1 MKKIAFALTL
11 CCMILARTFTA
22 DAETRWGI
30 VAVGNYSNLK
40 FNQDL
45 ISVDKGFGGGAGLM
59 GEIIIPGIGSLVKP
73 FVTTGPSF
81 AFLVSKKNI
90 NEFIKNKSNV
100 HLGERP
106 VWRNDGFGNET
117 LCNHTI
123 DIPLNLKFKYSNL
136 NGIENIIAPL
146 AYVGPSF
153 TVHVGD
159 GSKGAD
165 AMSYKRIAFGIH
177 VGAGCELFRRVQV
190 SASYTWGITKT
201 LSTIKLDDF
210 EAKNK
215 YWRLQVAYMF

>member
-59 GEIIIPGIGSLVKP
+59 GEIIIPGIG
-73 FVTTGPSF
+73 F
-81 AFLVSKKNI
+81 AVDGSVIYSAFT
-90 NEFIKNKSNV
+90 SNV
-100 HLGERP
+100 HLGERR
-106 VWRNDGFGNET
+106 VWSNDGFGNET

-123 DIPLNLKFKYSNL
+123 DIPLNLKFKYTNL

-165 AMSYKRIAFGIH
+165 AMSYKRIAVGIH

>member
-59 GEIIIPGIGSLVKP
+59 GEIIIPGIGFAVDGSVIYSA
-73 FVTTGPSF
+73 FTT
-81 AFLVSKKNI
+81 
-90 NEFIKNKSNV
+90 NV
-100 HLGERP
+100 HLGERR
-106 VWRNDGFGNET
+106 VWSNDGFGNET

>member
-45 ISVDKGFGGGAGLM
+45 ISVDKSFGGGAGLM
-59 GEIIIPGIGSLVKP
+59 GEIIIPGIG
-73 FVTTGPSF
+73 F
-81 AFLVSKKNI
+81 AVDGSVIYSAFT
-90 NEFIKNKSNV
+90 SNV

-190 SASYTWGITKT
+190 SASYTWGITKCS
-201 LSTIKLDDF
+201 LPIPAPCGIVRKLHLGHHQNPID
-210 EAKNK
+210 NK
-215 YWRLQVAYMF
+215 TR

>member
-59 GEIIIPGIGSLVKP
+59 GESIIPGIG
-73 FVTTGPSF
+73 F
-81 AFLVSKKNI
+81 AVDGSVIYSAFT
-90 NEFIKNKSNV
+90 SNV

-106 VWRNDGFGNET
+106 VWRNDDFGNET

>member
-59 GEIIIPGIGSLVKP
+59 GEIIIPGIG
-73 FVTTGPSF
+73 F
-81 AFLVSKKNI
+81 AVDGSVIYSAFT
-90 NEFIKNKSNV
+90 SNV
-100 HLGERP
+100 HLGERR
-106 VWRNDGFGNET
+106 VWSNDGFGNET

>member
-11 CCMILARTFTA
+11 CCMILARTFTD

-59 GEIIIPGIGSLVKP
+59 GEIIIPGIG
-73 FVTTGPSF
+73 F
-81 AFLVSKKNI
+81 AVDGSVIYSAFT
-90 NEFIKNKSNV
+90 SNV

>member
-1 MKKIAFALTL
+1 MKKQDYKLKKIAFALTL

-59 GEIIIPGIGSLVKP
+59 GEIIIPGIG
-73 FVTTGPSF
+73 F
-81 AFLVSKKNI
+81 AVDGSVIYSAFT
-90 NEFIKNKSNV
+90 SNV

-106 VWRNDGFGNET
+106 VWRNDRFGNET

>member
-59 GEIIIPGIGSLVKP
+59 GEIIIPGIGFAVDGSVIYSA
-73 FVTTGPSF
+73 FTT
-81 AFLVSKKNI
+81 
-90 NEFIKNKSNV
+90 NV
-100 HLGERP
+100 HLGERR
-106 VWRNDGFGNET
+106 VWSNDGFGNET

-123 DIPLNLKFKYSNL
+123 DIPLNLKFKYTNL

-159 GSKGAD
+159 GSKGGD
-165 AMSYKRIAFGIH
+165 AMSYKRIAVGIH

>member
-59 GEIIIPGIGSLVKP
+59 GEIIIPGIG
-73 FVTTGPSF
+73 F
-81 AFLVSKKNI
+81 AVDGSVIYSAFT
-90 NEFIKNKSNV
+90 SNV
-100 HLGERP
+100 HLGERR
-106 VWRNDGFGNET
+106 VWSNDGFGNET

-123 DIPLNLKFKYSNL
+123 DIPLNLKFKYTNL

>member
-59 GEIIIPGIGSLVKP
+59 GEIIIPGIGFAVDGSVIYSA
-73 FVTTGPSF
+73 FTT
-81 AFLVSKKNI
+81 
-90 NEFIKNKSNV
+90 NV
-100 HLGERP
+100 HLGERR
-106 VWRNDGFGNET
+106 VWSNDGFGNET

-123 DIPLNLKFKYSNL
+123 DIPLNLKFKYTNL